1 MSKLTMTRR
10 TFAKMAAATAA
21 AVGVAA
27 PASSALAETKTG
39 TTGAGEVKRIR
50 STCRGCGKMECG
62 VWVTVENGRAVKI
75 GGDESTP
82 HTMGS
87 CCNKS
92 VSSLQACYHPDHPR
106 YPMKR
111 TNPKGED
118 PGQVR
123 ISWDEALDHAQT
135 FTSMDP
141 RTTNLGKESDIHL
154 AVKGDTDATLTM
166 CDVVIKNGP

>member
-1 MSKLTMTRR
+1 MRCSE
-10 TFAKMAAATAA
+10 AMAAATGVIAGLGNNHGQRVCRRAYA
-21 AVGVAA
+21 AVD
-27 PASSALAETKTG
+27 SEG
-39 TTGAGEVKRIR
+39 TTRRIR
-50 STCRGCGKMECG
+50 TVCRGCGKMECG

-75 GGDESTP
+75 EGDESAP

-154 AVKGDTDATLTM
+154 AVKGDTDATLAM

>member
-1 MSKLTMTRR
+1 
-10 TFAKMAAATAA
+10 
-21 AVGVAA
+21 
-27 PASSALAETKTG
+27 
-39 TTGAGEVKRIR
+39 
-50 STCRGCGKMECG
+50 MECG

-75 GGDESTP
+75 EGDESAP

-92 VSSLQACYHPDHPR
+92 VSSLQACYHPDRLR

-154 AVKGDTDATLTM
+154 AVKGDTDATLAM

>member
-1 MSKLTMTRR
+1 
-10 TFAKMAAATAA
+10 
-21 AVGVAA
+21 
-27 PASSALAETKTG
+27 
-39 TTGAGEVKRIR
+39 
-50 STCRGCGKMECG
+50 MECG

-75 GGDESTP
+75 EGDESAP

-92 VSSLQACYHPDHPR
+92 VSSLQACYHPDRLR

-118 PGQVR
+118 PGWVR

-154 AVKGDTDATLTM
+154 AVKGDTDATLAM